1 MHRKG
6 NDSAMVAVK
15 KYPNR
20 ITIMQ
25 RIPAKLL
32 ARVDAIARAR
42 GVSRNVVLNEATSE
56 FVRLERIRL
65 LSDDALF
72 KD

>member
-15 KYPNR
+15 KYSNR
-20 ITIMQ
+20 IAIMQ
-25 RIPAKLL
+25 RIPANLL

>member
-1 MHRKG
+1 
-6 NDSAMVAVK
+6 MVAVK

-20 ITIMQ
+20 IAIMQ